1 MNRAALFLV
10 PLFLFLVSC
19 DPRPED
25 DLPDLTGRVVDL
37 AEIIPPSTESRLT
50 SLLQRHE
57 EATTDQVVVLTV
69 DSLEGLEIE
78 DYSMRVVEK
87 WKIGQKGKDNGVLL
101 LVAKNDRKVRI
112 EVGYGLEGKLTDL
125 YSNRIIENRIV
136 PEFKKGNF
144 GEGILYG
151 VSGILYRLGSP
162 VASEASDELSGTGSF
177 SGTVIGEQVAETTSE
192 SPASEISGMTTDSI
206 ESTDTTESSPSP
218 SEEPSEG
225 RDLGDWVGMIIGF
238 IFFLGM
244 GAFAIWMTQYFFRA
258 MFFGEGATGWIFLV
272 AIGWIPGFVGA
283 SLATAAVEADIGSVA
298 FWLFLGLFLGGTVGL
313 RLLFQLT
320 DWGKKLSEKWEPDMS
335 SSGSYS
341 GSSYSSS
348 SYSSSSFSSGS
359 SFSGGGGS
367 FGGGGASGSW

>member
-1 MNRAALFLV
+1 MKRALLCLLPLVILFS
-10 PLFLFLVSC
+10 SC
-19 DPRPED
+19 DPKPED
-25 DLPDLTGRVVDL
+25 DLPELTGRVVDL
-37 AEIIPPSTESRLT
+37 ADIIPPATESRLN

-69 DSLEGLEIE
+69 ESLEGLEIE
-78 DYSMRVVEK
+78 DYSIRVVEK

-101 LVAKNDRKVRI
+101 LVARDDRKVRI
-112 EVGYGLEGKLTDL
+112 EVGYGLEGDLTDL
-125 YSNRIIENRIV
+125 HSKRIIDDRII

-151 VSGILYRLGSP
+151 VSGIMHRLGSP
-162 VASEASDELSGTGSF
+162 VASETSDELSGTGSF
-177 SGTVIGEQVAETTSE
+177 SGTVIGEQIAEAETNTS
-192 SPASEISGMTTDSI
+192 SEISGMTSDS
-206 ESTDTTESSPSP
+206 STDATPSSPAA
-218 SEEPSEG
+218 EPTKG
-225 RDLGDWVGMIIGF
+225 RNLGDWIG
-238 IFFLGM
+238 IGIGVLVSIAM
-244 GAFAIWMTQYFFRA
+244 CAFAFWMVQYFIRA
-258 MFFGEGATGWIFLV
+258 MFFADGATGWIFLV
-272 AIGWIPGFVGA
+272 AIGWIPGFVTASILIGA
-283 SLATAAVEADIGSVA
+283 FDWDIGSWQ
-298 FWLFLGLFLGGTVGL
+298 FWTMFGLLFGGTVAI

-320 DWGKKLSEKWEPDMS
+320 DWGKNLSEKWEPDMS